1 MIRVI
6 NLDDENIISF
16 DKACNTYCLKRFL
29 VEKDNIECFIVFDRL
44 YNSEKRIY
52 YLVSNVSHEIKRTIY
67 ESSARHVIKLLLSE
81 GYKVYVD
88 NED

>member
-29 VEKDNIECFIVFDRL
+29 VVKDNIECFIVFYRL
-44 YNSEKRIY
+44 HYNEKRIY
-52 YLVSNVSHEIKRTIY
+52 YLVSNVSHEIKRAIC
-67 ESSARHVIKLLLSE
+67 EPSARHVIKLLLSE

>member
-6 NLDDENIISF
+6 NLHDENIISF
-16 DKACNTYCLKRFL
+16 DKACNTYCLNKFL
-29 VEKDNIECFIVFDRL
+29 IIKDNIEYFIVFDIL
-44 YNSEKRIY
+44 YNYEKSIY
-52 YLVSNVSHEIKRTIY
+52 YLVSNATHKIERTIY
-67 ESSARHVIKLLLSE
+67 EPSARHVIKLLLSE

>member
-29 VEKDNIECFIVFDRL
+29 VVKDNIECFIVFDRL

-52 YLVSNVSHEIKRTIY
+52 YLVSNATHEIKRTIC
-67 ESSARHVIKLLLSE
+67 EPSARYVIKLLLSE
-81 GYKVYVD
+81 GYKVYVND
-88 NED
+88 ED

>member
-29 VEKDNIECFIVFDRL
+29 VVKDNIECFIVFDRL
-44 YNSEKRIY
+44 DNPEKRIY
-52 YLVSNVSHEIKRTIY
+52 YLVSNASHEIKRTIC

>member
-29 VEKDNIECFIVFDRL
+29 VAKDNIECFIVFDRL
-44 YNSEKRIY
+44 YNSKKEFI
-52 YLVSNVSHEIKRTIY
+52 I
-67 ESSARHVIKLLLSE
+67 
-81 GYKVYVD
+81 
-88 NED
+88 

>member
-29 VEKDNIECFIVFDRL
+29 VVKDNIECFIVFDRL
-44 YNSEKRIY
+44 HYNEKRIY
-52 YLVSNVSHEIKRTIY
+52 YLVSNVSHEIFRTLC
-67 ESSARHVIKLLLSE
+67 EPSARHAIKLLLSE
-81 GYKVYVD
+81 GYKVYVND
-88 NED
+88 ED